1 MEVKDY
7 SIKPVS
13 DKNAITIVFAPDNN
27 YCKYFSVALQ
37 SLIANAA
44 PDRFYDIIVFSTDI
58 SHRNKKMIFE
68 MLPSN
73 FSLRFFD
80 VSGFIKEKLGNF
92 KLTAKNHWSINTF
105 YRLFI
110 PILMKDYEKVLYLD
124 SDICI
129 LDSLTELFD
138 TDFEGKQMI
147 AVKDCDTPVF
157 YKDKKRVDQILNI
170 LKMQKTDNYFNAGMT
185 FFNVKN
191 IEVTKYMD
199 KLIDVFKITK
209 LFYLDQDILNVI
221 FENTTKLVSCKWNFQ
236 YHIPIYHPDYLNI
249 ITGKYKED
257 FIASGEK
264 PCIIHYTS
272 EIKPWSYP
280 KEAHAEYFWKYARK
294 SPFYEEILFDNLV
307 AKSSLKYFWQR
318 NKISLNLLK
327 CEWFSKI
334 TTGAKRLHYEAKA
347 VRYSRMLKELQGL
360 K

>member
-37 SLIANAA
+37 SLIENAA

-80 VSGFIKEKLGNF
+80 VSSFINEKLGSF
-92 KLTAKNHWSINTF
+92 KFIEKNHWSVSAY

-110 PILMKDYEKVLYLD
+110 PFLMPDYEKVLYLD

-138 TDFEGKQMI
+138 TEPEGNQLL
-147 AVKDCDTPVF
+147 AVLDIDTPV
-157 YKDKKRVDQILNI
+157 YPQTRINHILNT
-170 LKMQKTDNYFNAGMT
+170 LKLKQTGRYFNSGMVL
-185 FFNVKN
+185 FCLKN
-191 IEVTKYMD
+191 IDLQKYLKEWEKTLKIE
-199 KLIDVFKITK
+199 KL
-209 LFYLDQDILNVI
+209 LFPDQDILNVI
-221 FENTTKLVSCKWNFQ
+221 FENTTKLVSYKWNFQ
-236 YHIPIYHPDYLNI
+236 YHIPMYHPDYLEI
-249 ITGKYKED
+249 VTGEYKED
-257 FIASGEK
+257 YLKSNEK

-280 KEAHAEYFWKYARK
+280 KEVHAEYFWKYARK

-347 VRYSRMLKELQGL
+347 VRYSRMLKELQTL